1 MARGRRSGQRGR
13 GRNQGGKKGPERPT
27 TEAEMR
33 AAVLAAIEGSSKGP
47 LKAKD
52 LAKELRIGTHG
63 YRAFRRLLAGMEA
76 EGVVHRIRGHR
87 YAVSNERTTV
97 TGSLR
102 STADGHG
109 FVRPEQGEDVFVAA
123 HKLESAMDGDRV
135 VVRIDRRP
143 PGRNPEGTVVRV
155 LERAHET
162 IVGLFREGRRISYV
176 KPLDPRQRRDIL
188 IHEGETADAE
198 EGHVVVVRLTSF
210 GDAHIGPTGGVEEI
224 LGFLSDPGV
233 DVLAIAHGHGLALDF
248 PDDIEEAAAA
258 AAERGAA
265 EPGPD
270 RVERTD
276 LLVFTIDPA
285 DAKDHD
291 DALSI
296 RRLDDGAVEV
306 GIHIADVSH
315 YVRPGEPVDVEALAR
330 GTSVYLV
337 DRTIPMLPHVLSS
350 DVCSLA
356 PGGERLAV
364 SVFVELDR
372 EGRIRERRYERT
384 ILECAA
390 GLSYE
395 EAESVLS
402 GEGTVRTDIDEAL
415 RTLDDFARL
424 LRAERKERGA
434 LDLDIPEAK
443 VILDPEGRPVDIR
456 KRDRLSSH
464 RLIEDYMLL
473 ANEVVATDLEARDL
487 PGLYRIHERPDR
499 EKIEALAETL
509 SRFGIPLRQRNALK
523 PRDVQQVLERLQGH
537 PAEAL
542 VSQLVLR
549 SMAKARYAP
558 ENEGHF
564 GLASP
569 AYAHFTSPIRR
580 YPDLVVH
587 RVITEALIHG
597 RREGLPDRD
606 TLPTV
611 AEHCSAREQAAA
623 EAERDSVALKKVE
636 YMEAYVG
643 DVFTGRI
650 SGVQPFGFFVTLD
663 DVFVDGLVHVRSM
676 EDDHYRFVEREHT
689 LRGERGGRAYRLGD
703 EVEVQVA
710 RVDRDTRRIDFAIPR

>member
-1 MARGRRSGQRGR
+1 MRS
-13 GRNQGGKKGPERPT
+13 
-27 TEAEMR
+27 
-33 AAVLAAIEGSSKGP
+33 AVISAIEGSKRGP
-47 LKAKD
+47 LKAKE
-52 LAKELRIGTHG
+52 LAKELRIGTHA
-63 YRAFRRLLAGMEA
+63 YRTFRRLLAGMEA
-76 EGVVHRIRGHR
+76 EGAIHRIRGHR
-87 YAVSNERTTV
+87 YAVSNESTTI
-97 TGSLR
+97 TGTLS
-102 STADGHG
+102 STRDGHG
-109 FVRPEQGEDVFVAA
+109 FVRVAEGDDVYVAA

-143 PGRNPEGTVVRV
+143 SGRNPEGTVLSVV
-155 LERAHET
+155 ERAHET
-162 IVGLFREGRRISYV
+162 VVGLFREGRRISYV
-176 KPLDPRQRRDIL
+176 KPLDTRHRKDVL
-188 IHEGETADAE
+188 VHDGESDGAE
-198 EGHVVVVRLTSF
+198 EGQVVVVRLTSW
-210 GDAHIGPTGGVEEI
+210 GDAHIGPTGNVEEV

-248 PDDIEEAAAA
+248 PADLEEAAEA
-258 AAERGAA
+258 AAERGSA

-270 RVERTD
+270 RVDRTD

-291 DALSI
+291 DALSLE
-296 RRLDDGAVEV
+296 RRADGVVEV

-315 YVRPGEPVDVEALAR
+315 YVRPGDPVDVEALAR

-350 DVCSLA
+350 EVCSLA

-364 SVFVELDR
+364 SVFVELDP
-372 EGRIRERRYERT
+372 EGRILARRFERT
-384 ILECAA
+384 VLECDA

-395 EAESVLS
+395 EAEEVLT
-402 GEGTVRTDIDEAL
+402 GEGSVRPDIDEVLRSLDDRARAL
-415 RTLDDFARL
+415 RTARL
-424 LRAERKERGA
+424 ERGA
-434 LDLDIPEAK
+434 LDLDLAEAK
-443 VILDPEGRPVDIR
+443 VVLDPEGRPVDIR
-456 KRDRLSSH
+456 RRERLSSH
-464 RLIEDYMLL
+464 RLVEDYMLL
-473 ANEVVATDLEARDL
+473 ANEVVASELESRDL
-487 PGLYRIHERPDR
+487 PALYRIHERPHR

-509 SRFGIPLRQRNALK
+509 SGFGIPLRQRNALRPK
-523 PRDVQQVLERLQGH
+523 ELQRVLEQVRGH

-549 SMAKARYAP
+549 SLAKARYAP

-587 RVITEALIHG
+587 RVVTEALVHG
-597 RREGLPDRD
+597 RSGSLPDRD
-606 TLPTV
+606 ALPSV
-611 AEHCSAREQAAA
+611 AEHCSAREVAAA
-623 EAERDSVALKKVE
+623 EAERDSVNLKKVE
-636 YMEAYVG
+636 YMEPYVG

-663 DVFVDGLVHVRSM
+663 DVFVDGLVHVRAM
-676 EDDHYRFVEREHT
+676 DDDHYRFVEREHT

-703 EVEVQVA
+703 PVEVQVA